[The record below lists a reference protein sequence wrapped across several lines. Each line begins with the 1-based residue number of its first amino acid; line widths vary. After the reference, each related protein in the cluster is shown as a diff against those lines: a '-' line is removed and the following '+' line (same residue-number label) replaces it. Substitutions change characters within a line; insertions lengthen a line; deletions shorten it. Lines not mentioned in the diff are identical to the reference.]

1 MSNPG
6 ATDNR
11 LLIVDDD
18 MPLARMLA
26 WAFEDL
32 GYRVLTANDC
42 RTARRIARLA
52 PPTHALIDYRL
63 PDGDGHSLANA
74 LSAAQPELQVIL
86 MSADRGTARRE
97 ITGMTESR
105 PFFEKPVRPANL
117 HRLFTRGG
125 IPATRL
131 R

>member
-6 ATDNR
+6 AADKR

-42 RTARRIARLA
+42 RTARRMARLA
-52 PPTHALIDYRL
+52 SPGHALIDYHL
-63 PDGDGHSLANA
+63 PDGDGQSLADE

-86 MSADRGTARRE
+86 MSADRCGARRE
-97 ITGMTESR
+97 ITEATESR
-105 PFFEKPVRPANL
+105 HFFEKPVHPASL
-117 HRLFTRGG
+117 HRLFTTGG
-125 IPATRL
+125 MPAIQL
-131 R
+131 L